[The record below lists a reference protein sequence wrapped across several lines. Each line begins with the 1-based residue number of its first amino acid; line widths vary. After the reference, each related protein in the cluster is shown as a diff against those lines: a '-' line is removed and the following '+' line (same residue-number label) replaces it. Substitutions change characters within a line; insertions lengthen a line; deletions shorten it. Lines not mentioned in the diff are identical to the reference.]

1 MTFRHLLSWK
11 PLFYDTLLPALRLLG
26 PAPADAVLGALG
38 RALATAW
45 PPRRR
50 ELLRSF
56 RRIDADLGH
65 PGAVAGLRKDLEAN
79 VLRYLARDCLLD
91 GLADDAFF
99 ARFDVRGVE
108 HLDGALGRGR
118 GVILVGS
125 HLGAHL
131 AATHWLFRRGA
142 PLRLLLQRAQH
153 VSRLLRDRYDVATGP
168 HPQAGFFLRRHMTP
182 HEAAKRIFR
191 TRAALQD
198 GLIVYLKGDV
208 PWTGPNTRP
217 ARFFGRERTFQS
229 LWAEFSSLFETPV
242 VPVFCTHLPR
252 GRYALSF
259 DPPFTVARGA
269 EGEAVCR
276 YIARLEAEIV
286 AHPADAVGH
295 LLWPCYGPAAAT
307 AAPSSRKAARKA
319 RQRAATV

>member
-1 MTFRHLLSWK
+1 VTFRHLLSWK
-11 PLFYDTLLPALRLLG
+11 PLFYEALLPALRRLG
-26 PAPADAVLGALG
+26 PAPADAILGVLG
-38 RALATAW
+38 RSLAAAW

-50 ELLRSF
+50 ELGESF
-56 RRIDADLGH
+56 RRLG
-65 PGAVAGLRKDLEAN
+65 PATGDPASLAVRRKDLAAN

-99 ARFDVRGVE
+99 ARFDVQGVE
-108 HLDGALGRGR
+108 HLDGALARGR

-142 PLRLLLQRAQH
+142 TLRLLLQRAQH

-191 TRAALQD
+191 TRAALHD

-208 PWTGPNTRP
+208 PWSGPNTRP

-229 LWAEFSSLFETPV
+229 LWAEFSSMFETPV
-242 VPVFCTHLPR
+242 VSVFCTHLPG

-259 DPPFTVARGA
+259 DPAFTVVRGE
-269 EGEAVCR
+269 EGEAVAQ

-295 LLWPCYGPAAAT
+295 LLWPCYGPPTVAT
-307 AAPSSRKAARKA
+307 RPSRKMARRVKP
-319 RQRAATV
+319 RAATF